1 MNRRPVSDH
10 PPLSYHRHYEFMFHC
25 PFNQMN
31 YLSPSADPL
40 DSAEPR
46 RLFFASSLP
55 RNLTEQITECATSAH
70 SRATPRTKWRSLVKA
85 TSFLNLLFSLSLSL
99 SCPLIVP
106 TSFNYLWTFAAQSLR
121 SRISFR
127 LFTHVLEILPEIW
140 FPPNE
145 GCSLP
150 LTIPP
155 MTDIKKNTNVILFT
169 KFKPL
174 LSIFKSPHEWKLPQ
188 DKTNDSSN
196 CRGIST
202 SSVLSRRQKTY
213 TTNLGAE
220 F

>member
-46 RLFFASSLP
+46 RLFFALSLP

-99 SCPLIVP
+99 SLLPSHRTHFVQLSMDVR
-106 TSFNYLWTFAAQSLR
+106 R
-121 SRISFR
+121 S
-127 LFTHVLEILPEIW
+127 V
-140 FPPNE
+140 
-145 GCSLP
+145 
-150 LTIPP
+150 
-155 MTDIKKNTNVILFT
+155 
-169 KFKPL
+169 
-174 LSIFKSPHEWKLPQ
+174 
-188 DKTNDSSN
+188 
-196 CRGIST
+196 
-202 SSVLSRRQKTY
+202 SSVPHILSPFHSCSRDS
-213 TTNLGAE
+213 A
-220 F
+220 

>member
-99 SCPLIVP
+99 SLALSSYP
-106 TSFNYLWTFAAQSLR
+106 LR
-121 SRISFR
+121 SIIYGRSPLS
-127 LFTHVLEILPEIW
+127 LFGPAYP
-140 FPPNE
+140 FAF
-145 GCSLP
+145 SLMFSRFC
-150 LTIPP
+150 LKF
-155 MTDIKKNTNVILFT
+155 DFHQT
-169 KFKPL
+169 KAA
-174 LSIFKSPHEWKLPQ
+174 LSH
-188 DKTNDSSN
+188 
-196 CRGIST
+196 
-202 SSVLSRRQKTY
+202 
-213 TTNLGAE
+213 
-220 F
+220 